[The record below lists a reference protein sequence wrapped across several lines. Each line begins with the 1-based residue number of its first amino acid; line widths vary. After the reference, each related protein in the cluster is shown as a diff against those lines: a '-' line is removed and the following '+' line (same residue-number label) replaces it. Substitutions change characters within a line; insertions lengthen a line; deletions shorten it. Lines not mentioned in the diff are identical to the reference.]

1 MFLSLKQRQVW
12 SHFPS
17 VPIKRQ
23 TFLFCVRC
31 PPPKCTFYLFDLKKN
46 AHPFCIPHSPVEEK
60 RIFTLFS
67 QVKVQPKGL
76 RGLNMMRQA
85 STLAAQMSLPK
96 TITRRCK
103 LLSHSRNQ
111 RFPVQIYWAALFT
124 TFHYSGNIHPL
135 RDMTRLHACL
145 HLGLVNMAVMHS
157 LSSCSFLQA
166 LLCNKSCISRAVG
179 FLNHEIG
186 VSHEELT
193 TSVLKA
199 IVGVLVLS
207 PTCHI

>member
-1 MFLSLKQRQVW
+1 MHILSLRSEERPPFLYPSLPRRRKM
-12 SHFPS
+12 HFP
-17 VPIKRQ
+17 
-23 TFLFCVRC
+23 
-31 PPPKCTFYLFDLKKN
+31 
-46 AHPFCIPHSPVEEK
+46 
-60 RIFTLFS
+60 LFS
-67 QVKVQPKGL
+67 QVKVQPEGL

-166 LLCNKSCISRAVG
+166 LRCNKSCISQTMG
-179 FLNHEIG
+179 FLHEIMKQG
-186 VSHEELT
+186 
-193 TSVLKA
+193 
-199 IVGVLVLS
+199 LVMMKS
-207 PTCHI
+207 